1 MSTNNARTAAHVTLV
16 RLMRAVVQRVTRA
29 EVRIDGASVGRIDRG
44 LCALIGAATDDTDED
59 AAWIVDKIAHLRV
72 FADENGQ
79 MNKEL
84 SEVGGG
90 LLLISQFTLY
100 GDCRKGRRPSFVAAM
115 PPGPAEALWDRL
127 LTIAR
132 ATQLPVATGRF
143 RADMQVDLI
152 NDGPVT
158 LLLDSKKQ
166 F

>member
-1 MSTNNARTAAHVTLV
+1 
-16 RLMRAVVQRVTRA
+16 MRAVVQRVTRA
-29 EVRIDGASVGRIDRG
+29 EVRIDANSVGRIDRG
-44 LCALIGAATDDTDED
+44 LCALIGAGESDTDED
-59 AAWIVDKIAHLRV
+59 AAWIVDKIVHLRV

-84 SEVGGG
+84 AEIGGAM
-90 LLLISQFTLY
+90 LLISQFTLY

-115 PPGPAEALWDRL
+115 PPGPAEALWERL
-127 LTIAR
+127 LAMAR
-132 ATQLPVATGRF
+132 ATGIRTETGRF
-143 RADMQVDLI
+143 RADMQVDFT